1 MIHCF
6 DLFMTLLHFTKFY
19 RDNGTGM
26 AVTNLQSYNQPLKGS
41 TNNKKKI
48 KELTN
53 IAYANMFLTALAFGL
68 LVIGCCV
75 LTQFEPH
82 SCTTMGKYVNAM
94 AIQGRNRFQTRSTQ
108 GKNTYRG
115 VKKGNN

>member
-26 AVTNLQSYNQPLKGS
+26 TVTNLQSCNQPLKGS
-41 TNNKKKI
+41 TNNKIKKYI
-48 KELTN
+48 EELTN
-53 IAYANMFLTALAFGL
+53 IANANTFLTALAYGF

-75 LTQFEPH
+75 LTQSEPH
-82 SCTTMGKYVNAM
+82 SFPLAVENC
-94 AIQGRNRFQTRSTQ
+94 QQDSSDC
-108 GKNTYRG
+108 
-115 VKKGNN
+115 